1 MQRIPGSAHP
11 IDVSFYV
18 YMAVDPFGSLH
29 VGVTNDLA
37 RRLLEYRAA
46 YPVQMCGLVLE
57 QARLVYYEVISSLPR
72 AVRRQQQLRT
82 WKPGRQKRL
91 INAVNPEWRDL
102 AVSGKQ

>member
-1 MQRIPGSAHP
+1 VQRISGSAHP
-11 IDVSFYV
+11 TEVSFYV

-46 YPVQMCGLVLE
+46 YPVQICGMVLE
-57 QARLVYYEVISSLPR
+57 PARLVYYEVISSLPR
-72 AVRRQQQLRT
+72 AVRRQEQLRT
-82 WKPGRQKRL
+82 WKSGRQKRL

-102 AVSGKQ
+102 AAAG